1 MELNKSL
8 TLMGFGTWN
17 NLEPGKQLVKSKTN
31 IAFNGISVFKI
42 LFWSSV
48 THFSEIA
55 RFEDGYVKK
64 RLNERLFEKVQ
75 ALEEK
80 RARLFKD
87 EKRIAKLKKGGPQK
101 RKQAELEELQMRK
114 NDGKNKKSLDEEQ
127 RSVHESYQILL
138 NEYYAR
144 KAYRE
149 KGMQVNKH
157 DEKEEETDLR
167 KTAQILITQSWA
179 ERCTTELSKL

>member
-1 MELNKSL
+1 MKCKIS
-8 TLMGFGTWN
+8 
-17 NLEPGKQLVKSKTN
+17 
-31 IAFNGISVFKI
+31 IFNI
-42 LFWSSV
+42 LFWSQV
-48 THFSEIA
+48 IHFSEIA

-127 RSVHESYQILL
+127 RAVHESYQILL

-149 KGMQVNKH
+149 KGMQVNKN

-179 ERCTTELSKL
+179 ERCTAELSKL